1 MDNKVIKEN
10 NELILKCHE
19 CIEMKNEYQR
29 QTLQFKQEIEKDTKI
44 RIEMEKKL
52 NSLQLDNY
60 FTSKK
65 VL

>member
-1 MDNKVIKEN
+1 MDNKVIKEH
-10 NELILKCHE
+10 NELISKCHE